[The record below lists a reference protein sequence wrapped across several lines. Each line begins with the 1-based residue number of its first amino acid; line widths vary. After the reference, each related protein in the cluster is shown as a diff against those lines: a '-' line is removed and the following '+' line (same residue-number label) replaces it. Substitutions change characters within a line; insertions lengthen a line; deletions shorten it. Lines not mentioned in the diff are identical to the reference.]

1 MSKYLAIH
9 GMLEEMVKMKLDKIK
24 LQRALCAKDLS
35 AEQREQVRTFFAS
48 AKQSDDGMD
57 VLVEGDK
64 NVCRVLHPF
73 VKEDEWQI
81 TLVAGE
87 TIFVKEKLP
96 TGWWLV
102 TKVDTQRKK
111 VMKGKEN
118 TGIVPGMCCE
128 WSSLRKHGSN
138 EEVIL

>member
-1 MSKYLAIH
+1 
-9 GMLEEMVKMKLDKIK
+9 MVKMKLDKIK
-24 LQRALCAKDLS
+24 LQRALCAKNLS
-35 AEQREQVRTFFAS
+35 VEQREQVRTFFAS

-81 TLVAGE
+81 SLTPGE
-87 TIFVKEKLP
+87 TVFVKEKLP

-102 TKVDTQRKK
+102 TRVDKNGKK

-118 TGIVPGMCCE
+118 EGIVPGMCCE
-128 WSSLRKHGSN
+128 WSHRKDESR
-138 EEVIL
+138 EEVVL